1 MLPLAPGNPA
11 MIKTGL
17 LLFLAWAAFAG
28 SLASDWFPLSLLLSL
43 IGLIFACAASDRMAR
58 RGGR

>member
-1 MLPLAPGNPA
+1 

-17 LLFLAWAAFAG
+17 LLFLAWAAFTG